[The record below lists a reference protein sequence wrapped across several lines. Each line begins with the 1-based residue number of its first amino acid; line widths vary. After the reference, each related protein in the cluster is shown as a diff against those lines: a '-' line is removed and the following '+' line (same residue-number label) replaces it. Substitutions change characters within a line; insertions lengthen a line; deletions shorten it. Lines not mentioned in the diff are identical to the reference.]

1 MTTPSEPS
9 LVQLWLHGG
18 LDLSEQLQKEAP
30 QRPAE
35 DDDRRP
41 APRRD
46 MGLFNLGVHGPDIL
60 FYYHPLTTNPVNR
73 VGHSMHLLSGRTV
86 FRRLLALD
94 DGSDT
99 GFAYLA
105 GLLCGVLAVLML
117 LTAADLPPY
126 GSDAAPTVNEV
137 ARRYVEQGTEE
148 TGAVNTVAGMILDYR
163 AFDTLG
169 ESFVLFTAMCAVTI
183 LLNRSG
189 KKRWLRQP
197 DVVDYA
203 SDPIVAPMCRFLIP
217 VILVFGIYILLNG
230 HLSPGGGFSGGSIL
244 AAGLM
249 LFAMVWG
256 DSAASAVLRP
266 RRLQT
271 VVLCSLGF
279 YCLAKSYSFYT
290 GANHLHSIISP
301 GTPGRILS
309 AGLILPLNVAVGFVV
324 CCTMYSFYMYFRRGE
339 L

>member
-18 LDLSEQLQKEAP
+18 LDLSEQLQKEP
-30 QRPAE
+30 PECPAE
-35 DDDRRP
+35 NVSAHPTPHRDRT
-41 APRRD
+41 
-46 MGLFNLGVHGPDIL
+46 LVEQGVHRSL
-60 FYYHPLTTNPVNR
+60 
-73 VGHSMHLLSGRTV
+73 
-86 FRRLLALD
+86 RL
-94 DGSDT
+94 
-99 GFAYLA
+99 YNVLA
-105 GLLCGVLAVLML
+105 GLLCVVLSALML

-126 GSDAAPTVNEV
+126 GSDTAPTVNEV
-137 ARRYVEQGTEE
+137 AQRYVEQGTQE

-189 KKRWLRQP
+189 KRRWLLQP

-203 SDPIVAPMCRFLIP
+203 SDPIVAPMSKFLIP

-230 HLSPGGGFSGGSIL
+230 HLSPGGGFSGGAIL

-256 DSAASAVLRP
+256 DAAASAVLRP

-290 GANHLHSIISP
+290 GANHLDSHIP
-301 GTPGRILS
+301 LGTPGAILS
-309 AGLILPLNVAVGFVV
+309 AGLILPLNIAVGMIVAW
-324 CCTMYSFYMYFRRGE
+324 TMYSFYTLFRKGDF
-339 L
+339 